1 MNRPAL
7 ITDFPELTVS
17 QFTPAS
23 YSPDCLL
30 DLDAIRGAIHTI
42 FAGEFASEAEERG
55 HTLPCGPGSS
65 LDGWAPEQDDSIM
78 LPFAWYLIGRVEQAW
93 GHSVGLVF
101 RHGGI
106 ESARDQEHALT
117 DLFLGLTG
125 SGVGLEDDFSE
136 HLEKAAEVLLKWNR
150 DSENPMTGPTDFD
163 PRPYD
168 EEMSPLR
175 DLARAV
181 WDLTDGGAV
190 HLAGAADGKPACGA
204 QGTAE
209 HDFDYVTCPN
219 CREREQG

>member
-7 ITDFPELTVS
+7 ITDFPALTVS
-17 QFTPAS
+17 EFTPAH

-30 DLDAIRGAIHTI
+30 DLNAIRGAIHTL

-55 HTLPCGPGSS
+55 HSLPCGGS
-65 LDGWAPEQDDSIM
+65 LDAWAPEQDDSIM
-78 LPFAWYLIGRVEQAW
+78 LPFAWYLLGRVEQAW
-93 GHSVGLVF
+93 GYSVGLVF
-101 RHGGI
+101 HHGGI
-106 ESARDQEHALT
+106 KSGRDQEHALA

-136 HLEKAAEVLLKWNR
+136 HLEKAASVLLKWNR
-150 DSENPMTGPTDFD
+150 DPNSQGTGPTDFD

-168 EEMSPLR
+168 EEMSSLR

-181 WDLTDGGAV
+181 WDLADGGAV

-204 QGTAE
+204 QGATE
-209 HDFDYVTCPN
+209 HDFEYVTCPN
-219 CREREQG
+219 CRTREQG

>member
-1 MNRPAL
+1 
-7 ITDFPELTVS
+7 
-17 QFTPAS
+17 
-23 YSPDCLL
+23 
-30 DLDAIRGAIHTI
+30 
-42 FAGEFASEAEERG
+42 
-55 HTLPCGPGSS
+55 
-65 LDGWAPEQDDSIM
+65 
-78 LPFAWYLIGRVEQAW
+78 
-93 GHSVGLVF
+93 
-101 RHGGI
+101 
-106 ESARDQEHALT
+106 
-117 DLFLGLTG
+117 
-125 SGVGLEDDFSE
+125 
-136 HLEKAAEVLLKWNR
+136 VLLKWNR